1 MVSPAVR
8 ALSASA
14 AIACFLGGIAGM
26 VISPSPFFTIA
37 LVAAAILAV
46 PAMFGGH
53 RPSEVDLPRIE
64 EELTRYRSAMLLCFA
79 GAAAAYAA
87 ALTARGRVGWAAVQK
102 LSSLGVSLW
111 LVAFVLLFFVAYYS
125 TQRRIVAR

>member
-14 AIACFLGGIAGM
+14 AIACFLGGVAGL
-26 VISPSPFFTIA
+26 VISTSAFFAIA

-46 PAMFGGH
+46 PAIFGGGP
-53 RPSEVDLPRIE
+53 PSEGDLPRIE
-64 EELTRYRSAMLLCFA
+64 EELHRYRSAMLICFA
-79 GAAAAYAA
+79 GAAGAYATA
-87 ALTARGRVGWAAVQK
+87 ITARDHVTTATLQQ
-102 LSSLGVSLW
+102 LSSLGVALW

>member
-1 MVSPAVR
+1 MISPAVR

-26 VISPSPFFTIA
+26 VISPSPLFIAA
-37 LVAAAILAV
+37 LVAAAILVV
-46 PAMFGGH
+46 PAMYGGGP
-53 RPSEVDLPRIE
+53 PSEGDLPRIE
-64 EELTRYRSAMLLCFA
+64 EDLHRYRSAMLICFA
-79 GAAAAYAA
+79 GAAAAYATV
-87 ALTARGRVGWAAVQK
+87 LTARGRVAWATLQQ
-102 LSSLGVSLW
+102 LSSLGVALW

>member
-1 MVSPAVR
+1 MISPAVR

-14 AIACFLGGIAGM
+14 AIACFLGGVAGL
-26 VISPSPFFTIA
+26 VISSSPFFVIA

-46 PAMFGGH
+46 PAMFGGGQ
-53 RPSEVDLPRIE
+53 PSQVDLPRIE
-64 EELTRYRSAMLLCFA
+64 ADLHRYRSAMLICFA
-79 GAAAAYAA
+79 GAAAVFAA
-87 ALTARGRVGWAAVQK
+87 VITARGRVAWPALQQ

-111 LVAFVLLFFVAYYS
+111 LVAFVLMFFVAYYS